1 MTSFRGH
8 RGWIVPSLALAAAG
22 AAAAVA
28 FRRPRNAVDQRVRRA
43 LVRRRDAR
51 LRAAARAIAPLGKP
65 YGHGPL
71 AVALGALVARETGYW
86 RDGMPI
92 VAASAGAAVV
102 SRALEA
108 SLPVRR
114 PPPGRRKP
122 GEPSFPSGHALETAA
137 VATSAGMVLG
147 RERIG
152 RPAVVVPVAVLVPLI
167 SGGAKLYL
175 DRHWTTDVVG
185 GWAAGIALGAVAASL
200 G

>member
-1 MTSFRGH
+1 MASSRGH

-28 FRRPRNAVDQRVRRA
+28 FRRPRNAVDRRVRSA
-43 LVRRRDAR
+43 LIRRRNAR
-51 LRAAARAIAPLGKP
+51 VRAVARAIAPLGKP

-71 AVALGALVARETGYW
+71 AIALGAVVARKTGYW
-86 RDGMPI
+86 RDGMP
-92 VAASAGAAVV
+92 VVMASAGAALV
-102 SRALEA
+102 SRAFEGH
-108 SLPVRR
+108 LPARR
-114 PPPGRRKP
+114 PPPGRDKP

-152 RPAVVVPVAVLVPLI
+152 RPAVIVPVAILVPLL

-175 DRHWTTDVVG
+175 DRHWATDVVG
-185 GWAAGIALGAVAASL
+185 GWAVGVALGAVSASL